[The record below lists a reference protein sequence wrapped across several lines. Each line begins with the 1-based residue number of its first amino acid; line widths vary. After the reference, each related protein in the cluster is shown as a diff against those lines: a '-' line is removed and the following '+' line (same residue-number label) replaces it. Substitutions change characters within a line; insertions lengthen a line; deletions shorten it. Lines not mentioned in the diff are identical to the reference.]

1 MIELFLRPVFR
12 GDKSLR
18 GFASVL
24 TGHFFP
30 AKYEARAKTFVQKLL
45 AKIGNPTTLEEA
57 QAAYKEHRRQ
67 VAIAHHK
74 KYCPGESL
82 PPELEDKCPPQ

>member
-1 MIELFLRPVFR
+1 LIDLFLRPVFR

-18 GFASVL
+18 GWASVL

-30 AKYEARAKTFVQKLL
+30 AKHEARAKTFIAKLL
-45 AKIGNPTTLEEA
+45 AKLGNPTTLEEA

-67 VAIAHHK
+67 VAIEHHK
-74 KYCPGESL
+74 KYCPGEPL
-82 PPELEDKCPPQ
+82 PKELQ